1 MPSKLLLVS
10 TWYLTS
16 VQNIM
21 KQNTR
26 NIYIGNN
33 TIVSAAHFDSPS
45 ESCGKTA
52 FHTSNKEK
60 SSGFAFFQPVPRKN
74 AMSLQMCNIM
84 LY

>member
-45 ESCGKTA
+45 EYCGKTA